1 MLIFGG
7 KFCFKSLNFLILLV
21 FYGIYDILFKFIQAL
36 LQLTQ
41 SFFKGTSHAT
51 ENFFDFTSDRSTTR
65 AFYLSYYGPNRL
77 SDVPLVILIEC
88 NESTW
93 EIND

>member
-21 FYGIYDILFKFIQAL
+21 FNGVDNILFEFIKAL
-36 LQLTQ
+36 LQLRQ
-41 SFFKGTSHAT
+41 SFFKGTSHAAK
-51 ENFFDFTSDRSTTR
+51 NFFDFTSDRSTKR
-65 AFYLSYYGPNRL
+65 AFYLRYYSPNRL
-77 SDVPLVILIEC
+77 SDVPSVIFIER

-93 EIND
+93 EINY